1 MTKIPLRTV
10 QKTIKRNKEGK
21 GVEREAGSGRPRILQ
36 ANDRRRVHQIA
47 LRNKYMS
54 ATKISHKAAQLG
66 SPKVCQNTILTILRE
81 QKMFK
86 FVPKV
91 VGSLS
96 ERNIQKRVE
105 WCLKYKDFDW
115 TRVVFTDESN
125 FLMYQYKQKVSAK
138 KRPEKMVKKHPP
150 SVGIWGGVCSFG
162 TSIMTFY
169 SGSVDSI
176 KYINILNECLLEE
189 MKALYG
195 DEDWFLQQDN
205 ASCHVSRYS
214 REELEKMGIKF
225 IEWAPESP
233 DLNVIEEI

>member
-1 MTKIPLRTV
+1 MYQLISCAEKKRKNNIFVNKMGRSKIQDENEFDRRLRVQYLYESGINRCKNISDMTNIPLRTV
-10 QKTIKRNKEGK
+10 QKTIKRIKEGK

-66 SPKVCQNTILTILRE
+66 SPKVCRNTILTILRE

-91 VGSLS
+91 VASLS
-96 ERNIQKRVE
+96 ERNFQKRVE

-125 FLMYQYKQKVSAK
+125 FLMYQYKQKVWAK

-150 SVGIWGGVCSFG
+150 SVGIWGGVCSLG
-162 TSIMTFY
+162 T
-169 SGSVDSI
+169 
-176 KYINILNECLLEE
+176 
-189 MKALYG
+189 
-195 DEDWFLQQDN
+195 
-205 ASCHVSRYS
+205 
-214 REELEKMGIKF
+214 
-225 IEWAPESP
+225 
-233 DLNVIEEI
+233 